1 MKSTLVFKLPPA
13 GKCLIIC
20 LLGVLCACS
29 PPPNKSDD
37 WKSLFNGKNLDGWKK
52 WKGGPITGWKV
63 EDGVLFL
70 AEKGGGHIL
79 TENEYGDFELELEWK
94 ISEKGNSGIQFHVK
108 ESDDYCCP
116 FVVGP
121 EIQILD
127 DSKHPDNAKGHA
139 LDNHKSGAL
148 YDLLPPTDLTAV
160 KPAGQWN
167 QARIVVNKGRGES
180 WLNGKK
186 VLDFPLRGPEWER
199 MIANSK
205 FAEHPDF
212 GKFDR
217 GSIVLQDHNNQVW
230 FRNIRVREL

>member
-1 MKSTLVFKLPPA
+1 MKQATKTKLPWIKYLA
-13 GKCLIIC
+13 IC
-20 LLGVLCACS
+20 LLGVLFACA
-29 PPPNKSDD
+29 PPPHSKSE
-37 WKSLFNGKNLDGWKK
+37 WEPLFNGRNLDGWKK
-52 WKGGPITGWKV
+52 WKGGPITGWKA
-63 EDGVLFL
+63 EHGTLFL
-70 AEKGGGHIL
+70 AERGGGHIL
-79 TENEYGDFELELEWK
+79 TEKEYGDFELELEWK
-94 ISEKGNSGIQFHVK
+94 ISDKGNSGVQFHVK

-116 FVVGP
+116 YVVGP

-127 DSKHPDNAKGHA
+127 DEKWPGNHGNPPDNR
-139 LDNHKSGAL
+139 KSGAL

-160 KPAGQWN
+160 KPAGEWN

-186 VLDFPLRGPEWER
+186 VLDFPLEGLDWER

-205 FAEHPDF
+205 FKEHPDF